1 MPVVGLLDPRSHDAM
16 ADRLRAFR
24 LGLKDVGYVEGEN
37 VTIIYRFAEDQFDRL
52 PELAAELVRRRVT
65 VIAASATP
73 AAIAAKPATTTI
85 PIAFIVAEDPV
96 RLGLVASLARP
107 GGNLT
112 GINFFGSELTAKRLD
127 LLRELL
133 PRAARVAVLVSPA
146 DATNTAF
153 GVHMTHVPY
162 RGSGP
167 MLNDL
172 VGGQVQFAFDG
183 IASSIGHIRSGRLRA
198 LGVGNATRVD
208 VLPDVPAVAEFLPG
222 YEASGIQGLGAPRNT
237 PVEIID
243 KLNREINT
251 ALADPKIKA
260 QLADLGSPALAGSP
274 ADFGKHI
281 ADETEKWAKVIKFAG
296 IKAE

>member
-1 MPVVGLLDPRSHDAM
+1 M

-52 PELAAELVRRRVT
+52 PELAAELVRRRVS